1 MMSAETSTAKVPPKR
16 PSSAPAGEAPA
27 RAAGLPRGK
36 RFSGM
41 AVPWLLLAPTMLVLA
56 VVLGYPLVRLATLSF
71 QKFGQS
77 QLWGFQPTE
86 WVGFQNFTAVLG
98 DSTFWAVVVRT
109 ILFAGG
115 AVVFT
120 MVLGMLIAM
129 LLMRVSGWVKT
140 LINIALVASWAM
152 PIVVAVTVFKWM
164 FDTDYGVVNWLFS
177 QIPGV
182 DFSRHNWFT
191 SSTQGFTII
200 MALVVWGAVP
210 FVAITLHAGLTQVPK
225 ELEEA
230 ARMDGAGAFKVFR
243 YVTLPVLKPIIVMLA
258 TLSVIWD
265 MGVFPQ
271 VFLMRSGHPEPEYQ
285 LLTTYSYDK
294 AFVVNDYSMGSAIA
308 LLTVLL
314 LLGVIAVYMRQML
327 KIGEVE

>member
-1 MMSAETSTAKVPPKR
+1 MSAETSTVKAPPRR
-16 PSSAPAGEAPA
+16 PSSTGTESG
-27 RAAGLPRGK
+27 AAGPVKRGG
-36 RFSGM
+36 RISGQ
-41 AVPWLLLAPTMLVLA
+41 ATPWLLLAPTLAVLA

-86 WVGFQNFTAVLG
+86 WVGFRNFATVLG
-98 DSTFWAVVVRT
+98 DGTFWGVVLRT
-109 ILFAGG
+109 ILFAAG

-120 MVLGMLIAM
+120 MAAGMALAM

-164 FDTDYGVVNWLFS
+164 FDTDYGVANWLLS
-177 QIPGV
+177 RIPGV
-182 DFSRHNWFT
+182 DFDHHNWFVD
-191 SSTQGFTII
+191 STQGFTVI

-210 FVAITLHAGLTQVPK
+210 FIAITLHAGLTQVPK

-230 ARMDGAGAFKVFR
+230 ARMDGAGAVKVFR

-271 VFLMRSGHPEPEYQ
+271 VFLMRGGHPEPEYQ